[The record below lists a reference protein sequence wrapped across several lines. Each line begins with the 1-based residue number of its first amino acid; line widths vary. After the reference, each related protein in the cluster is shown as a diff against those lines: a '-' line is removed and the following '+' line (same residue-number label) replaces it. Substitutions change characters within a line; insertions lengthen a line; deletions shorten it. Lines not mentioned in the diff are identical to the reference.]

1 MRDAPKTNTPLRVP
15 QPACTAARVV
25 LSPAI
30 VGVQPAQQFGT
41 DAARHWS
48 IAIIVNTHIILA
60 EDSEVRTLS
69 VSPAV
74 LPGAALERDVAPELV
89 RQLALRGVVPPRGG
103 TVGLHPAGVLAVAD
117 VRVRIPA

>member
-1 MRDAPKTNTPLRVP
+1 
-15 QPACTAARVV
+15 
-25 LSPAI
+25 
-30 VGVQPAQQFGT
+30 
-41 DAARHWS
+41 
-48 IAIIVNTHIILA
+48 
-60 EDSEVRTLS
+60 VRTLS

-89 RQLALRGVVPPRGG
+89 RQLALRGVVPPRGR